1 MNFNDFNVNIELPVR
16 QAMRLMSI
24 LILAELNFERQRAEL
39 SQNILLEDDLHEIND
54 VIDLC
59 QHLLN
64 DIDMKINNSIRDIS
78 KDRLKAL
85 KDKWRSE
92 MKEN

>member
-39 SQNILLEDDLHEIND
+39 SQNILLEDDLH
-54 VIDLC
+54 
-59 QHLLN
+59 
-64 DIDMKINNSIRDIS
+64 
-78 KDRLKAL
+78 
-85 KDKWRSE
+85 
-92 MKEN
+92 